1 MGAATKSAI
10 SMTRRPPSSDPSAF
24 VVEVEVGVVTPVFYQ
39 GPQAGAIDFYQWSWT
54 GSIDGA
60 TGRAAGCFLDS
71 PGLHLDVQA

>member
-39 GPQAGAIDFYQWSWT
+39 GPQV
-54 GSIDGA
+54 GSIDQS
-60 TGRAAGCFLDS
+60 TGRAAGRFLDS
-71 PGLHLDVQA
+71 PGLHLDAQT